1 MKKRIIVLCLLL
13 CAALL
18 ITGCSM
24 QTVDKMYRLPKRSQD
39 YNDLQNAVDGAMADL
54 DYCAPLSGENQQT
67 IQSADLDGD
76 GTREY
81 LLFAKGTTDKPLRIL
96 IFRDLEQSFVHT
108 ETIECNGSA
117 FDQIEYVQMDDK
129 AGVELVVGSQV
140 SDQVLRSVSVYT
152 FSEGTAQQLVS
163 VNYTKFITA
172 DMDMDSRTELFVL
185 RPGISDGDNGIAEL
199 YEMENGTME
208 RSNEVNMSR
217 PAEQLKRILVG
228 KLHGGHTA
236 VYAASTVD
244 ETAIVTDVYA
254 IKGGLL
260 SNLTFSNE
268 SGTSVQTMRNYYVY
282 ADDIDDDGVIELPS
296 LMNMEQLNRSPSA
309 DRQDLIRW
317 YSMALDGSEID
328 KMYTFHNFVNGWY
341 LSLDSSLAP
350 NITVKPAGTSF
361 EFYYV
366 GKDSSS
372 PQKLMTIYAFSGQNK
387 EELSIEA
394 DRFVLMKTESVI
406 YSASLEKEADHYGL
420 TSSAVMN
427 SFHLIQRDWKT
438 GEM

>member
-39 YNDLQNAVDGAMADL
+39 YNDLQNAVDGAMTDL
-54 DYCAPLSGENQQT
+54 EYCAPLSGENQQT

-328 KMYTFHNFVNGWY
+328 
-341 LSLDSSLAP
+341 
-350 NITVKPAGTSF
+350 
-361 EFYYV
+361 
-366 GKDSSS
+366 
-372 PQKLMTIYAFSGQNK
+372 
-387 EELSIEA
+387 
-394 DRFVLMKTESVI
+394 
-406 YSASLEKEADHYGL
+406 
-420 TSSAVMN
+420 
-427 SFHLIQRDWKT
+427 
-438 GEM
+438 